1 MIVQTIIEIPHGS
14 QNKYEYDVTT
24 GKIRLDRVLH
34 AAMHYPVNYGF
45 IPETWAEDNDPL
57 DVLAMA
63 STAIAPG
70 IEVTVRV
77 IGVLW
82 MEDEHGLDAKII
94 GVVDT
99 DPRFGQIKT
108 MTDIGN
114 HRLREIR
121 HFFQEYKT
129 LQGIVTTVGNFQD
142 QDVAVTLIQ
151 QCQQRF
157 LTRKSPGGDTHV
169 YPSYS

>member
-1 MIVQTIIEIPHGS
+1 MIVPTIIEIPQGS

-34 AAMHYPVNYGF
+34 PAMHYPANYGF

-57 DVLAMA
+57 DVLVVG

-77 IGVLW
+77 IGALW
-82 MEDEHGLDAKII
+82 MADEHGPDAKIV
-94 GVVDT
+94 GVVDS
-99 DPRFGQIKT
+99 DPRFNQTKT
-108 MTDIGN
+108 MADFGN

-121 HFFQEYKT
+121 HFFHEYKT

-151 QCQQRF
+151 QRQQRF
-157 LTRKSPGGDTHV
+157 FTRISPGGDTHV